1 MHSGDSVSTLPETY
15 RPTLCKPKYRP
26 DRGHE
31 DIDKHSRT
39 AGSWFYVVISGQ
51 RRGDIFTS
59 WDSLHNA
66 TRNEPEA
73 RYLYAATWLNLMR
86 QWDLECTE
94 FHNHEAPPG
103 VSIAEPHLAQEV
115 PTDTGTP
122 SQKTACWS
130 HKRWALLA
138 DLAKLNQEHSM
149 ADAEHPAALSH
160 SAVVEGHAENEH
172 HMRRVALLERL
183 AKAEAHLEHAIAHQA
198 FDAPPPPLP
207 AGPTPAP
214 LISAALGVSPEWSWR
229 SSASFFTSYD
239 TASAFFNDTTAPR
252 QCKHRQAFKP
262 APLLVDNAG
271 ANLEDMRIVVISED
285 KSDADGPEDSE
296 SDTDAE
302 GAHPAAQSHASR
314 KDTPPPWEDVVDAG
328 SNAPSLSDDV
338 AGSRTQATGTMVV
351 YGVSGHNRIF
361 HSRTR
366 ALAAFQKSPRA
377 ELLFTRDEKETPRS
391 TPSSLSTPG
400 DAQGGE
406 HADPQISKDT
416 QCILDPTGNSLQP
429 ATPPQKAP
437 KRSRDDTR
445 REIPHGERASPANR
459 YAARLNPLSLVAYNY
474 EAEED
479 ESPPIRLRVEPPC
492 LRTEPIRHCTS
503 LPPSPSVT
511 ATPGP
516 DEPMDDVV
524 LDAPF
529 QAPTREAFLAA
540 APTCKDQ
547 NPHHPSPAHDPLD
560 PQAIEH
566 YASVQSVDP
575 SWTVPVMP
583 DHVVLDNMSDDIVAA
598 VAAAPDTFLAV
609 TVFCYGETLAA
620 QHKNIH
626 TDVLGP
632 MEEVGGKGKITLIRP
647 TVKVAARTL
656 HRGITGNK
664 PNKFLPPI
672 ALVARCKDVGAR
684 TKLIAQG
691 TCAATRLTA
700 FHVTPFA
707 ADCLSWAIG
716 FFKTDIVDP
725 AVITERRLC
734 FAAYEGIRRE
744 HFSRDQRLHDF
755 ASTFEGRFLAHAE
768 NPVYVL
774 FAKPCTRN
782 AKLWDEIRAAM
793 RTTHT
798 DDLETFIPHANA
810 ATGHNLCADC
820 KLDCHPKYNCTFT
833 VRDKSWWGPL
843 DLASAIRDLKGIPAD
858 EDDEDEGFRRGSPR
872 GRSSR
877 ASTSRPRGRQ

>member
-1 MHSGDSVSTLPETY
+1 MSTWRPFLPPTPLPDAALNALKPLDAGRRPGRRARRPADKQVMHVAR
-15 RPTLCKPKYRP
+15 RPHGKPWRP
-26 DRGHE
+26 CE
-31 DIDKHSRT
+31 
-39 AGSWFYVVISGQ
+39 
-51 RRGDIFTS
+51 
-59 WDSLHNA
+59 
-66 TRNEPEA
+66 E
-73 RYLYAATWLNLMR
+73 
-86 QWDLECTE
+86 
-94 FHNHEAPPG
+94 
-103 VSIAEPHLAQEV
+103 
-115 PTDTGTP
+115 
-122 SQKTACWS
+122 
-130 HKRWALLA
+130 LA
-138 DLAKLNQEHSM
+138 D
-149 ADAEHPAALSH
+149 
-160 SAVVEGHAENEH
+160 
-172 HMRRVALLERL
+172 
-183 AKAEAHLEHAIAHQA
+183 
-198 FDAPPPPLP
+198 
-207 AGPTPAP
+207 
-214 LISAALGVSPEWSWR
+214 
-229 SSASFFTSYD
+229 
-239 TASAFFNDTTAPR
+239 
-252 QCKHRQAFKP
+252 
-262 APLLVDNAG
+262 
-271 ANLEDMRIVVISED
+271 
-285 KSDADGPEDSE
+285 
-296 SDTDAE
+296 
-302 GAHPAAQSHASR
+302 
-314 KDTPPPWEDVVDAG
+314 
-328 SNAPSLSDDV
+328 
-338 AGSRTQATGTMVV
+338 
-351 YGVSGHNRIF
+351 
-361 HSRTR
+361 
-366 ALAAFQKSPRA
+366 
-377 ELLFTRDEKETPRS
+377 
-391 TPSSLSTPG
+391 
-400 DAQGGE
+400 
-406 HADPQISKDT
+406 QISPLRDT

-459 YAARLNPLSLVAYNY
+459 YAGKRGRRTPSPTPARLNPLSLVAYNY

-479 ESPPIRLRVEPPC
+479 ESPVESLSFFTDSPPAAAPSPSISAPSPSASASSPPASAPSPSV
-492 LRTEPIRHCTS
+492 TAPS

-632 MEEVGGKGKITLIRP
+632 MEKVGGKGKITLIRP

-656 HRGITGNK
+656 RRGITGNK

-734 FAAYEGIRRE
+734 FAAYEGIRKAPKIFALFDRATQGGST
-744 HFSRDQRLHDF
+744 FSRDQRLHDF

-782 AKLWDEIRAAM
+782 TKLWDEIRAAM